1 MNNSAAH
8 ERSPLALSRRAAI
21 ERAEAEL
28 ARTRP
33 GVEEYIKVECQRLE
47 AALLAA
53 CKRDENYA
61 SFVADAYDAGQ
72 NLRDVAGSVGYSL
85 IGFIAANLC
94 TIIET
99 ADAVR
104 MRYPAA
110 VIGCFYDALRLVQ
123 GRDYAGKKPT
133 DLPDLT
139 AGLLQTVELT
149 RVMAARVAQAAK

>member
-1 MNNSAAH
+1 M
-8 ERSPLALSRRAAI
+8 
-21 ERAEAEL
+21 
-28 ARTRP
+28 
-33 GVEEYIKVECQRLE
+33 
-47 AALLAA
+47 LAA

-149 RVMAARVAQAAK
+149 RVVAARVAQAAK